1 MSLYICVFAM
11 NDFNAGLISGIV
23 SCIIC
28 NPLDIIRTNK
38 QLMNKIEYTPKFLT
52 RGLLS
57 GLITIP
63 TFWSVYFYSY
73 NKLKLVNNEN
83 LSFLNGF
90 IACNISSTVSCPLFF
105 IRQKNQSLNNFSII
119 NYYKKNGILSFYNGL
134 LATYMINASFLVQM
148 PIYEYLKQSD
158 YLRFDYESTHQT
170 SQISQSTQSTQS
182 TSSDIFRIFLITSI
196 SKTIAACIFYPL
208 DTIRTLKR
216 SADGKFTIYEIIKYL
231 NNKPVRYY
239 RGLFIYL
246 LRSIPYHTSAFCTF
260 EYCKKKMN

>member
-1 MSLYICVFAM
+1 M

-23 SCIIC
+23 SCAIC

-38 QLMNKIEYTPKFLT
+38 QLMNKIEYTPTFLT

-119 NYYKKNGILSFYNGL
+119 NYYKKNGLLSFYNGL
-134 LATYMINASFLVQM
+134 LATYMINASFIVQM

-170 SQISQSTQSTQS
+170 SKISQSIQNIQSTQN
-182 TSSDIFRIFLITSI
+182 TSSEIFRIFLITSI

-231 NNKPVRYY
+231 NNKPTRYY
-239 RGLFIYL
+239 RGIFIYL
-246 LRSIPYHTSAFCTF
+246 LRSIPSYTSAFCTF
-260 EYCKKKMN
+260 EYCKKMN

>member
-1 MSLYICVFAM
+1 M
-11 NDFNAGLISGIV
+11 NDFDAGLISGIV
-23 SCIIC
+23 SCVIC

-73 NKLKLVNNEN
+73 NKLKLINNEN

-90 IACNISSTVSCPLFF
+90 IACNISSTISCPLFF

-119 NYYKKNGILSFYNGL
+119 NHYKKNGLLSFYNGL
-134 LATYMINASFLVQM
+134 LATYMINASFIIQM

-158 YLRFDYESTHQT
+158 YLRFDYESTQNKF
-170 SQISQSTQSTQS
+170 QISQSNQISQSKQIFQSKQS
-182 TSSDIFRIFLITSI
+182 TSSEIFRIFLITSI
-196 SKTIAACIFYPL
+196 SKTIAVCIFYPL

-216 SADGKFTIYEIIKYL
+216 SADGKFTTYEIIKYL
-231 NNKPVRYY
+231 NNNPVRYY

-260 EYCKKKMN
+260 EYCKKNY